1 VPGSDWTVGEV
12 GAHVVTVAQR
22 LVRMLEGEPAELTV
36 GTAMAER
43 NAAEIAALPPLS
55 LTETADELEAA
66 HEKLRLALGGDG
78 ARRVLWFQVDVA
90 VMEGAAIYLGEL
102 LVHGLDLASALGAPW
117 KIRRDQALVVVDGV
131 FAVVENFVK
140 PDVAAT
146 LDATFHV
153 SLRGGGDYTV
163 TVGGGTAHVAPGKP
177 ERADLHVSADP
188 VAYLLVGYGRRSQW
202 PAILTGRIAAWGR
215 KPMLALEFGK
225 LFEQP

>member
-1 VPGSDWTVGEV
+1 MAVTEV
-12 GAHVVTVAQR
+12 AG
-22 LVRMLEGEPAELTV
+22 
-36 GTAMAER
+36 
-43 NAAEIAALPPLS
+43 I
-55 LTETADELEAA
+55 
-66 HEKLRLALGGDG
+66 
-78 ARRVLWFQVDVA
+78 W
-90 VMEGAAIYLGEL
+90 LGEL
-102 LVHGLDLASALGAPW
+102 LVHGLDLAAALGAPW
-117 KIRRDQALVVVDGV
+117 KIRRDQALAVSEGI
-131 FAVVENFVK
+131 FAIVGQFVK

-163 TVGGGTAHVAPGKP
+163 TVGGGGCHVAPGKP

-188 VAYLLVGYGRRSQW
+188 VAYLLVGYGRKSQW